1 MSEYYTWNSLNFL
14 TSARKL
20 FMKNSTNFEESIGFL
35 QVYHS
40 FTHLCLSSWANGLH
54 RHHTYSLLYFR
65 FEHNHAESSCK
76 WTDPPDDGH
85 NYRLCNSG
93 ICNGEKGS
101 YSKNGTLRFTKC
113 RKHFVLAEGFDKDV
127 CKDGVWSS
135 SGHRCIRELMFPHRG
150 VFSSF
155 HCL

>member
-1 MSEYYTWNSLNFL
+1 MGLCTC
-14 TSARKL
+14 K
-20 FMKNSTNFEESIGFL
+20 
-35 QVYHS
+35 
-40 FTHLCLSSWANGLH
+40 THLPIFACLHMGQWSSSTL
-54 RHHTYSLLYFR
+54 YSLLYFR

-93 ICNGEKGS
+93 ICDGEKGS

-113 RKHFVLAEGFDKDV
+113 RKHFVLAEGFDRDI

-135 SGHRCIRELMFPHRG
+135 SGHKCIRELMGSHKGR
-150 VFSSF
+150 VYSQT
-155 HCL
+155 